1 MTLKPS
7 ATELYTQNVARVLK
21 LKMRPYS
28 LELKCQGVALLHA
41 GG

>member
-7 ATELYTQNVARVLK
+7 ATEVYTQNVARVLK
-21 LKMRPYS
+21 LKMRSYS
-28 LELKCQGVALLHA
+28 LELKCQGVALHT

>member
-1 MTLKPS
+1 M
-7 ATELYTQNVARVLK
+7 ELYTQNFARILK

-28 LELKCQGVALLHA
+28 LELKCQVLALFHA